1 MEWYV
6 IVANILGAIG
16 MFIITFSAIFKRQK
30 ITLSFQSVAHLILV
44 VSDIF
49 VKAFSALSQ
58 EALCVVRD
66 VLVVTTS
73 GADTITMDKTWQE
86 IYDAF
91 PNVIVAKS
99 NQYYVGKGLI
109 EVVYHEEMGDY
120 GVVDGSNTYTTYSSS
135 GYPQYNNIV

>member
-1 MEWYV
+1 MSYTKREWATGNVVGAVDLNRMEQG
-6 IVANILGAIG
+6 IEDAGNSGNG
-16 MFIITFSAIFKRQK
+16 
-30 ITLSFQSVAHLILV
+30 
-44 VSDIF
+44 
-49 VKAFSALSQ
+49 
-58 EALCVVRD
+58 D

-120 GVVDGSNTYTTYSSS
+120 GVVYGSNTYTTYSSS